1 MEFET
6 VKEAIQFMLELS
18 EKGATMKTNG
28 VDSTIDDYKEMYRET
43 LYSMC
48 DLLGMQDLYLEPSE
62 DEGADQMQPILAVLV
77 ACLVYIVV
85 FVGVSWAKDKFNDW
99 SDNDD
104 KDD

>member
-6 VKEAIQFMLELS
+6 VKEAMKFMLELS

-48 DLLGMQDLYLEPSE
+48 DLLGMQDLYLE
-62 DEGADQMQPILAVLV
+62 
-77 ACLVYIVV
+77 
-85 FVGVSWAKDKFNDW
+85 DKGG
-99 SDNDD
+99 
-104 KDD
+104 

>member
-48 DLLGMQDLYLEPSE
+48 DLLGMQDLYFEPEE
-62 DEGADQMQPILAVLV
+62 DKGAD
-77 ACLVYIVV
+77 
-85 FVGVSWAKDKFNDW
+85 
-99 SDNDD
+99 
-104 KDD
+104 